1 MLMDMCS
8 GKSNKTTELVVTSS
22 LSLIYMV
29 SACLWG
35 MSRPKQTSPLE
46 TLWQQLSRP
55 IFFVVAVTYNQRNQ
69 NSRVIPQEYM
79 ATSAGSESPPA

>member
-35 MSRPKQTSPLE
+35 MYRPKQTSPLE
-46 TLWQQLSRP
+46 TLWQQLSRA

-69 NSRVIPQEYM
+69 NSSVIPQDYM